1 MTPVEQAIRRRI
13 VVDGPQSLAAVMA
26 AANEHY
32 YGTRDPLGAAGD
44 FITSPEISQIFG
56 ELAGLWA
63 AMVWMSLGQPERVL
77 LVELGPGRGTLMADA
92 LRALKSVPGAR
103 KAVDVHLVETSP
115 ILRASQKRLLEMGGA
130 TATWH
135 DNLDGLPPGP
145 MIVIANEFFDALPVH
160 HYERVAEGWRE
171 RCVGLSADGELALGL
186 APYAVPAELIPGVLR
201 DCPVGSVAETSPASH
216 GIMIE
221 LSSRLVRHGGAALVV
236 DYGYTRT
243 APGETLQA
251 LKAHRRQDVLAD
263 LGEADLTAHVDFAA
277 LASVARAS
285 GATAHGP
292 VTQRDFLLAMG
303 IMPRL
308 AALQRGAGTRVSAG
322 LQVAVERLLD
332 PTPTGMG
339 SLFKALSITSPRL
352 PPPSGFEH
360 PLP

>member
-13 VVDGPQSLAAVMA
+13 KVDGPQSIAAVMA
-26 AANEHY
+26 TANEHY

-56 ELAGLWA
+56 ELVGLWA
-63 AMVWMSLGQPERVL
+63 AMVWMSLGEPERVL

-103 KAVDVHLVETSP
+103 EAVDVHLVETSP
-115 ILRASQKRLLEMGGA
+115 ILRASQKRLLETGGA

-135 DNLDGLPPGP
+135 DNLASLPAGP

-160 HYERVAEGWRE
+160 HYVRVPEGWRE
-171 RCVGLSADGELALGL
+171 RCVGLSSEGELALGL
-186 APYAVPAELIPGVLR
+186 APYAVPAELVPDALRACPPG
-201 DCPVGSVAETSPASH
+201 CVAETSPASH
-216 GIMIE
+216 RAMADLAARI
-221 LSSRLVRHGGAALVV
+221 VQHGGAGLVI

-251 LKAHRRQDVLAD
+251 LKAHRRQEVLAE

-277 LASVARAS
+277 LAGAASAS
-285 GATAHGP
+285 GAVAHGP
-292 VTQRDFLLAMG
+292 VMQRDFLLAMG

-308 AALQRGAGTRVSAG
+308 ATLQRNSATTVSAA

-332 PTPTGMG
+332 PAPTGMG

-352 PPPSGFEH
+352 PHPPGFEH